1 MAIFGIFLGGS
12 GSNREQEAAKMEAAN
27 LLVSLSNTTASKSV
41 FVPITA
47 AQQPQHVIMSSSQN
61 SSSPIPTPRFIT
73 KPMMHSGV
81 IRPELVRPTGK
92 NEILKNREINWIYL
106 CLQHFDKYWMWGAN
120 TNVESWLETL
130 VKSHFNQPEVNLFL
144 ADFSFLEPQCDRG
157 E

>member
-1 MAIFGIFLGGS
+1 
-12 GSNREQEAAKMEAAN
+12 MEAAN

-92 NEILKNREINWIYL
+92 HEILKSCELDGSY
-106 CLQHFDKYWMWGAN
+106 
-120 TNVESWLETL
+120 
-130 VKSHFNQPEVNLFL
+130 LFL
-144 ADFSFLEPQCDRG
+144 QRFDRIFILDACIDRKRKL
-157 E
+157 

>member
-92 NEILKNREINWIYL
+92 DEILKSREINGSDL
-106 CLQHFDKYWMWGAN
+106 FLQWFDKIWILSACN
-120 TNVESWLETL
+120 
-130 VKSHFNQPEVNLFL
+130 
-144 ADFSFLEPQCDRG
+144 DRKRKL
-157 E
+157 